1 MTVHSLGIEIRDR
14 AMRSVR
20 DRSERGAITVWTAV
34 ALIGFILIVGIGVDF
49 AGQVRATQE
58 ARGVA
63 AEAARAGNQHLGLAD
78 GRLKPEPDV
87 AKKAAEN
94 YVAAS
99 RFHGT
104 ARVIGNNIVEVEVTG
119 EYTCVFLNIIGIT
132 TLPVRAKG
140 TSELHHS
147 S

>member
-1 MTVHSLGIEIRDR
+1 
-14 AMRSVR
+14 MRSVR
-20 DRSERGAITVWTAV
+20 KCGERGAITVWTAV
-34 ALIGFILIVGIGVDF
+34 VLIGFIVIIGIGVDF
-49 AGQVRATQE
+49 SGHARATQE
-58 ARGVA
+58 ARGIA
-63 AEAARAGNQHLGLAD
+63 AEAARAGQQHLGLTD
-78 GRLKPEPDV
+78 GRLSPEPVV

-104 ARVIGNNIVEVEVTG
+104 ARVISSNIVEVEVTG
-119 EYTCVFLNIIGIT
+119 KYTCVFLNVIGIT

>member
-58 ARGVA
+58 AQ
-63 AEAARAGNQHLGLAD
+63 N
-78 GRLKPEPDV
+78 
-87 AKKAAEN
+87 
-94 YVAAS
+94 
-99 RFHGT
+99 F
-104 ARVIGNNIVEVEVTG
+104 
-119 EYTCVFLNIIGIT
+119 F
-132 TLPVRAKG
+132 
-140 TSELHHS
+140 
-147 S
+147 

>member
-1 MTVHSLGIEIRDR
+1 
-14 AMRSVR
+14 MRSVR
-20 DRSERGAITVWTAV
+20 KCGERGAITVWTAV
-34 ALIGFILIVGIGVDF
+34 VLIGFIVIIGIGVDF
-49 AGQVRATQE
+49 SGHARATQE
-58 ARGVA
+58 ARGIA

-78 GRLKPEPDV
+78 GRLSPEPDV

-104 ARVIGNNIVEVEVTG
+104 ARVISSNIVEVEVTG
-119 EYTCVFLNIIGIT
+119 KYTCVFLNVIGIT

>member
-1 MTVHSLGIEIRDR
+1 MTY
-14 AMRSVR
+14 
-20 DRSERGAITVWTAV
+20 
-34 ALIGFILIVGIGVDF
+34 
-49 AGQVRATQE
+49 
-58 ARGVA
+58 
-63 AEAARAGNQHLGLAD
+63 
-78 GRLKPEPDV
+78 GRLSREPDV

-104 ARVIGNNIVEVEVTG
+104 ARMIGSNIVEVEVTG
-119 EYTCVFLNIIGIT
+119 GYTCVFLNVIGIT

-140 TSELHHS
+140 TSELHS

>member
-1 MTVHSLGIEIRDR
+1 
-14 AMRSVR
+14 MRSVR
-20 DRSERGAITVWTAV
+20 KCGERGAITVWTAV
-34 ALIGFILIVGIGVDF
+34 VLIGFIVIIGIGVDF
-49 AGQVRATQE
+49 SGHARATQE

-63 AEAARAGNQHLGLAD
+63 AEAARAGNQHLRMTD
-78 GRLKPEPDV
+78 GRLSPEPDV

-104 ARVIGNNIVEVEVTG
+104 ARMIGSNIVEVEVTG
-119 EYTCVFLNIIGIT
+119 KYTCVFLNVIGIT

-140 TSELHHS
+140 TSKLHHS

>member
-1 MTVHSLGIEIRDR
+1 MTVHSFGLCEVKDH

-20 DRSERGAITVWTAV
+20 GRGERGAITVWTAV
-34 ALIGFILIVGIGVDF
+34 ALISFILIVGIGVDF
-49 AGQVRATQE
+49 AGQVKATQE

-99 RFHGT
+99 RFRGT
-104 ARVIGNNIVEVEVTG
+104 ARVIGNDVVDVEVTG
-119 EYTCVFLNIIGIT
+119 EYTCVFLNVIGIT
-132 TLPVRAKG
+132 TLPVRAEG
-140 TSELHHS
+140 TSELHS

>member
-1 MTVHSLGIEIRDR
+1 
-14 AMRSVR
+14 MRSVR
-20 DRSERGAITVWTAV
+20 KCGERGAITVWTAV
-34 ALIGFILIVGIGVDF
+34 VLIGFIVIIGIGVDF
-49 AGQVRATQE
+49 SGHARATQE
-58 ARGVA
+58 ARGIA
-63 AEAARAGNQHLGLAD
+63 AEAARAGNQHLGLMD
-78 GRLKPEPDV
+78 GRLSPEPDV

-99 RFHGT
+99 RFQGT
-104 ARVIGNNIVEVEVTG
+104 ARMISSNIVEVEVTG
-119 EYTCVFLNIIGIT
+119 RYTCVFLNVIGIT

>member
-1 MTVHSLGIEIRDR
+1 
-14 AMRSVR
+14 MRSVR
-20 DRSERGAITVWTAV
+20 KCGERGVITVWTAV
-34 ALIGFILIVGIGVDF
+34 VLIGFIVIIGIGVDF
-49 AGQVRATQE
+49 SGHARATQE
-58 ARGVA
+58 ARGIA
-63 AEAARAGNQHLGLAD
+63 AEAARAGNQHLGLTD
-78 GRLKPEPDV
+78 GRLSPEPDV

-104 ARVIGNNIVEVEVTG
+104 ARMIGSNIVEVEVTG
-119 EYTCVFLNIIGIT
+119 GYTCVFLNVIGIT

>member
-1 MTVHSLGIEIRDR
+1 
-14 AMRSVR
+14 MRSVR
-20 DRSERGAITVWTAV
+20 KCGERGAITVWTAV
-34 ALIGFILIVGIGVDF
+34 VLIGFIVIIGIGVDF
-49 AGQVRATQE
+49 SGHARATQE
-58 ARGVA
+58 ARGIA
-63 AEAARAGNQHLGLAD
+63 AEAARAGNQHLRMID
-78 GRLKPEPDV
+78 GRLSPEPVV

-104 ARVIGNNIVEVEVTG
+104 ARMIGSNIVEVEVTG
-119 EYTCVFLNIIGIT
+119 GYTCVFLNVIGIT

>member
-1 MTVHSLGIEIRDR
+1 MII
-14 AMRSVR
+14 
-20 DRSERGAITVWTAV
+20 
-34 ALIGFILIVGIGVDF
+34 GIGVDF
-49 AGQVRATQE
+49 SGHARATQE
-58 ARGVA
+58 ARGIA
-63 AEAARAGNQHLGLAD
+63 AEAARAGNQHLGLMD
-78 GRLKPEPDV
+78 GRLSPEPDV

-104 ARVIGNNIVEVEVTG
+104 ARVIGSNIVEVEVTG
-119 EYTCVFLNIIGIT
+119 EYTCVFLNVIGIT

>member
-1 MTVHSLGIEIRDR
+1 MTVHSLGNEIRDR

-58 ARGVA
+58 ARGIA
-63 AEAARAGNQHLGLAD
+63 AEAARAGNQHLRMID
-78 GRLKPEPDV
+78 GRLSPEPDV

-99 RFHGT
+99 RFRGT
-104 ARVIGNNIVEVEVTG
+104 AQMIGDTVIEVKVTG
-119 EYTCVFLNIIGIT
+119 EYTCMFLNIIGIR
-132 TLPVRAKG
+132 TLPVRAEG
-140 TSELHHS
+140 TSKLHS

>member
-1 MTVHSLGIEIRDR
+1 
-14 AMRSVR
+14 MRSVQKR
-20 DRSERGAITVWTAV
+20 GERGAITVWTAV
-34 ALIGFILIVGIGVDF
+34 VLIGFIVIIGIGVDF
-49 AGQVRATQE
+49 SGHARATQE
-58 ARGVA
+58 ARGIA
-63 AEAARAGNQHLGLAD
+63 AEAARAGQQHLGLTD
-78 GRLKPEPDV
+78 GRLSPEPDV

-140 TSELHHS
+140 TSKLHHS

>member
-1 MTVHSLGIEIRDR
+1 
-14 AMRSVR
+14 MRSVR
-20 DRSERGAITVWTAV
+20 KCGERGAITVWTAV
-34 ALIGFILIVGIGVDF
+34 VLIGFIVIIGIGVDF
-49 AGQVRATQE
+49 SGHARATQE
-58 ARGVA
+58 ARGIA
-63 AEAARAGNQHLGLAD
+63 AEAARAGNQHLGLTD
-78 GRLKPEPDV
+78 GRLSPEPEG

-104 ARVIGNNIVEVEVTG
+104 ARMIGSSIVEVEVTG
-119 EYTCVFLNIIGIT
+119 GYTCVCLNVIGIT

>member
-1 MTVHSLGIEIRDR
+1 MTVHSFGLCEVEDR

-20 DRSERGAITVWTAV
+20 GRGERGAITVWTAV
-34 ALIGFILIVGIGVDF
+34 ALIGFIMIVGIGVDF
-49 AGQVRATQE
+49 AGQVKATQE

-99 RFHGT
+99 RFRGT
-104 ARVIGNNIVEVEVTG
+104 ARVIGNDVVDVEVTG
-119 EYTCVFLNIIGIT
+119 EYTCVFLNVIGIT
-132 TLPVRAKG
+132 TLPVRAEG
-140 TSELHHS
+140 TSELHS

>member
-1 MTVHSLGIEIRDR
+1 MTVHSFGLCEVEDH

-20 DRSERGAITVWTAV
+20 GRGERGAITVWTAV

-49 AGQVRATQE
+49 AGQVKATQE

-99 RFHGT
+99 RFRGT
-104 ARVIGNNIVEVEVTG
+104 ARVIGNDVVDVEVTG
-119 EYTCVFLNIIGIT
+119 EYTCVFLNVIGIT
-132 TLPVRAKG
+132 TLPVRAEG
-140 TSELHHS
+140 TSELHS

>member
-34 ALIGFILIVGIGVDF
+34 ALIGFILIGGIGVDF

-63 AEAARAGNQHLGLAD
+63 AEAARAGHLRMTDGL
-78 GRLKPEPDV
+78 LSPEPDV

-140 TSELHHS
+140 TSELPHS

>member
-1 MTVHSLGIEIRDR
+1 
-14 AMRSVR
+14 MRSVR
-20 DRSERGAITVWTAV
+20 GRGERGAITVWTAV
-34 ALIGFILIVGIGVDF
+34 VLIAFVLIVGIGVDF
-49 AGQVRATQE
+49 AGHTRATQE
-58 ARGVA
+58 ARSIA
-63 AEAARAGNQHLGLAD
+63 AEAARAGNQRLKLVG

-87 AKKAAEN
+87 AKHAAEN

-104 ARVIGNNIVEVEVTG
+104 ARVIGDTIVEVEVTG
-119 EYTCVFLNIIGIT
+119 EYTCTFLNIVGIT

>member
-1 MTVHSLGIEIRDR
+1 
-14 AMRSVR
+14 MRSVQKR
-20 DRSERGAITVWTAV
+20 GERGAITVWTAV
-34 ALIGFILIVGIGVDF
+34 VLIGFIVIIGIGVDF
-49 AGQVRATQE
+49 SGHARATQE
-58 ARGVA
+58 ARGSA
-63 AEAARAGNQHLGLAD
+63 AEAARAGQQHLGLTD
-78 GRLKPEPDV
+78 GRLSPEPDV

-104 ARVIGNNIVEVEVTG
+104 ARVISSNIVEVEVTG
-119 EYTCVFLNIIGIT
+119 KYTCVFLNVIGIT

-140 TSELHHS
+140 TSKLHHS

>member
-1 MTVHSLGIEIRDR
+1 MT
-14 AMRSVR
+14 
-20 DRSERGAITVWTAV
+20 
-34 ALIGFILIVGIGVDF
+34 
-49 AGQVRATQE
+49 
-58 ARGVA
+58 
-63 AEAARAGNQHLGLAD
+63 D
-78 GRLKPEPDV
+78 GRLSPEPDV

-104 ARVIGNNIVEVEVTG
+104 ARVISSNIVEVEVTG
-119 EYTCVFLNIIGIT
+119 KYTCVFLNVIGIT

>member
-1 MTVHSLGIEIRDR
+1 
-14 AMRSVR
+14 MRSVR
-20 DRSERGAITVWTAV
+20 KCGERGAITVWTAV
-34 ALIGFILIVGIGVDF
+34 VLIGFIVIIGIGVDF
-49 AGQVRATQE
+49 SGHARGTQE
-58 ARGVA
+58 ARGIA
-63 AEAARAGNQHLGLAD
+63 AEAARAGQQHLGLTD
-78 GRLKPEPDV
+78 GRLSPEPDV

>member
-1 MTVHSLGIEIRDR
+1 
-14 AMRSVR
+14 MRSVQKYG
-20 DRSERGAITVWTAV
+20 ERGAITVWTAV
-34 ALIGFILIVGIGVDF
+34 VLIGFIVIIGIGVDF
-49 AGQVRATQE
+49 SGHARATQE
-58 ARGVA
+58 ARGIA
-63 AEAARAGNQHLGLAD
+63 AEAARAGQQHLGLTD
-78 GRLKPEPDV
+78 GRLSPEPDV

-104 ARVIGNNIVEVEVTG
+104 ARVIGSNIVEVEVTG
-119 EYTCVFLNIIGIT
+119 KYTCVFLNVIGIT

-140 TSELHHS
+140 TSKLHHS